1 MDPRLYNS
9 AKSGNIDVLNQLLN
23 ENPSLILKLTPHE
36 NTVLHIAA
44 RSGHKNIV
52 AEIYGRMRSLLRHPN
67 LDGDTPLHVAARAG
81 HFSILSFL
89 IAEISSLS
97 WIGIENERNRGIEI
111 LRWRN
116 RWNNTVLHEAVRNH
130 HVAVVELLIKVD
142 SELACSRN
150 NAGESPLY
158 LAARD
163 GMGEIVN
170 QILRL
175 APSCAHGGSDGQT
188 ALHAAIVAGCNDI
201 MEMLLRVEPQLI
213 SESDDRGWTPLHYA
227 ASLGDEKTLGQLLEL
242 DITTVYILDKHG
254 QSPLHVAASKGR
266 TNVIKQIIRY
276 CPDSGEL
283 LDLNGRNA
291 LHVAVLNGK
300 VNVVRCILETTELE
314 ELLNQTDGDGNTPL
328 HLATIG
334 GKSWIIRYLMWD
346 DRIDQR
352 AKNRSGQ
359 TPIDIDNSIGESC
372 TSPRIQISKIW
383 RQLSIP
389 RTWTVR
395 EKILPSPNQEEASAT
410 IQTYKKMGHTLL
422 MVDTL
427 IATVTFAAAFTMP
440 GGFNNEIGP
449 NQGLALLAS
458 SNDLKWFIIA
468 DTIAMVC
475 SITAACVIF
484 WGAIIG
490 RESYGYYFLSATGL
504 TYIALQS
511 TAAAFTNVLHIA
523 ARSEHKNIVAEI
535 YGRMRSLLWHPN
547 LDGDTPLHVAARAGH
562 FSILSFLIAEIS
574 SLSWIDIENERNR
587 GIEILRW
594 RNRWNNTV
602 LHEAVRNHHVA
613 VVELLIKVD
622 PKLACSRNNTG
633 ESSLYLAARDGMVE
647 IVNQILRL
655 APSCAHGGSDGQM
668 ALHAAIVGGP

>member
-1 MDPRLYNS
+1 
-9 AKSGNIDVLNQLLN
+9 
-23 ENPSLILKLTPHE
+23 
-36 NTVLHIAA
+36 
-44 RSGHKNIV
+44 
-52 AEIYGRMRSLLRHPN
+52 MRSLLRHPN

-97 WIGIENERNRGIEI
+97 WIDIENERNRGIEI

-116 RWNNTVLHEAVRNH
+116 RRNNTVLHEAVRNH

-142 SELACSRN
+142 PELACSRN

-163 GMGEIVN
+163 GMVEIVNQILN

-188 ALHAAIVAGCNDI
+188 ALHAAIVGGRNDI

-213 SESDDRGWTPLHYA
+213 SESDDHGWTPLHCA
-227 ASLGDEKTLGQLLEL
+227 ASLGDEKTVGQLLEL

-254 QSPLHVAASKGR
+254 QSPLHVAASKGH
-266 TNVIKQIIRY
+266 TNVIKQIIRS

-300 VNVVRCILETTELE
+300 VNVV
-314 ELLNQTDGDGNTPL
+314 
-328 HLATIG
+328 
-334 GKSWIIRYLMWD
+334 
-346 DRIDQR
+346 RIDQR

-410 IQTYKKMGHTLL
+410 IQAYKKMGHTLL

-440 GGFNNEIGP
+440 GGYNNDIGP

-458 SNDLKWFIIA
+458 SKYLKWFIIS

-475 SITAACVIF
+475 SITAACIIF

-511 TAAAFTNVLHIA
+511 TALAFTNELEELINQTDA
-523 ARSEHKNIVAEI
+523 
-535 YGRMRSLLWHPN
+535 
-547 LDGDTPLHVAARAGH
+547 DGNTPLHLATVGGKSRMIRYLMWDDRVDQRAKNKSGQTPIDIVKLIGEPNTSPQNELAT
-562 FSILSFLIAEIS
+562 SIACLHRALACS
-574 SLSWIDIENERNR
+574 SLSLSVSSFTAPFTIAKSISISFKTLNSSVIN
-587 GIEILRW
+587 LSS
-594 RNRWNNTV
+594 TF
-602 LHEAVRNHHVA
+602 
-613 VVELLIKVD
+613 
-622 PKLACSRNNTG
+622 P
-633 ESSLYLAARDGMVE
+633 SSLSTSASSLALSTTISPALASSAVE
-647 IVNQILRL
+647 PNSLPIS
-655 APSCAHGGSDGQM
+655 PSSFSKKSIITYPFGFSSGISLVLFHPISKLGGSGFTSPVRDFLSRTISDFLRFSIGKLSGLM
-668 ALHAAIVGGP
+668 AVSEAGAGIGKSDAWSG